1 MSICKAQKVKEGTQ
15 MSVYQDMFE
24 ARFNELRH
32 DYAHANE
39 GRAYGRP
46 YALRTLLRRIAAR

>member
-1 MSICKAQKVKEGTQ
+1 
-15 MSVYQDMFE
+15 MSVYHDMFE

-39 GRAYGRP
+39 GRGYGRP
-46 YALRTLLRRIAAR
+46 HALRALLRRLSAR